1 MLLRF
6 KDWYSTRQY
15 EYAEYRA
22 RTAKQMRLDA
32 EEELERAAAW
42 EAHEA
47 ARAQKALDKAKR
59 AAFERRRELRMLE
72 LGL

>member
-1 MLLRF
+1 
-6 KDWYSTRQY
+6 
-15 EYAEYRA
+15 
-22 RTAKQMRLDA
+22 MRLDA
-32 EEELERAAAW
+32 EEELERAAVW

-72 LGL
+72 LRL